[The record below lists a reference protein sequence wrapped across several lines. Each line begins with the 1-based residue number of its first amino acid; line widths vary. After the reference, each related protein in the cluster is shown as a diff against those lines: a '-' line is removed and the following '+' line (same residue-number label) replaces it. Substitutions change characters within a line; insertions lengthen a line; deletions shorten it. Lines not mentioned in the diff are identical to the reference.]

1 MTVTIRQCI
10 AIPSNHSSG
19 VAIDQSQ
26 SLIVVIITRGQY
38 LYTTIP
44 ATFKLLHR
52 SVLRVPLHTPSLL
65 VAASIFYKMAAATF
79 SASARFEVGRASAPV
94 DLAIVSPE
102 NCELLDGVQRI
113 VDEQWAKHGETIAGK
128 VGAKAVKLQSARSS
142 HPAFPIFASVLGATP
157 SLANGRIP
165 THVST

>member
-1 MTVTIRQCI
+1 
-10 AIPSNHSSG
+10 
-19 VAIDQSQ
+19 
-26 SLIVVIITRGQY
+26 
-38 LYTTIP
+38 
-44 ATFKLLHR
+44 
-52 SVLRVPLHTPSLL
+52 
-65 VAASIFYKMAAATF
+65 MAA
-79 SASARFEVGRASAPV
+79 ASAPV

-128 VGAKAVKLQSARSS
+128 VGVKAVKLQSARSS
-142 HPAFPIFASVLGATP
+142 HPAFPIFASILGATP

>member
-19 VAIDQSQ
+19 VAIDQSP

-65 VAASIFYKMAAATF
+65 VAASIFYKMAAA
-79 SASARFEVGRASAPV
+79 SAPV

-113 VDEQWAKHGETIAGK
+113 VDEQWAKHGEAIAGK

-165 THVST
+165 THVSA